1 MASVTAP
8 LLQEPPGLDPTDHL
22 LWAGFKDVND
32 QLDWWEKLYTGT
44 RPLTLTKME
53 VAQWDLLENEAKLEI
68 AKRNLGIGNM
78 LPKPPLLDAK
88 DISAWAGF
96 SALGEQLDWWEH
108 QVNPPTGPNKDQAKW
123 KALQTKANALIAARH
138 ATLGTKPKPSVSSA
152 SAPGSS
158 SVSSASAL
166 GVSSVSSASVPL
178 AGSAPV
184 GGGGAVAKIPTSGRG
199 RLLLQPRETQVH
211 SQMMTCDPMFI
222 ASSVSNF
229 NAVHESILQG
239 DLMLKFEP
247 TAVFLNE
254 DTSLTSGYSF
264 GSAQKQAATGYSQQ
278 FMGIAMATDQCLSND
293 HVLKVP
299 VAGAGVISTL
309 NRSNENKSFPAM
321 FPITVDVETG
331 YNESDSGRTT
341 ASLDSSKF
349 KQTVHAETVY
359 NPCKDTNLMSIGP
372 SRYSEQ
378 LDVVVHL

>member
-1 MASVTAP
+1 MPS
-8 LLQEPPGLDPTDHL
+8 
-22 LWAGFKDVND
+22 
-32 QLDWWEKLYTGT
+32 
-44 RPLTLTKME
+44 
-53 VAQWDLLENEAKLEI
+53 
-68 AKRNLGIGNM
+68 
-78 LPKPPLLDAK
+78 
-88 DISAWAGF
+88 IS
-96 SALGEQLDWWEH
+96 
-108 QVNPPTGPNKDQAKW
+108 
-123 KALQTKANALIAARH
+123 
-138 ATLGTKPKPSVSSA
+138 
-152 SAPGSS
+152 
-158 SVSSASAL
+158 
-166 GVSSVSSASVPL
+166 L

-349 KQTVHAETVY
+349 KQTVYAETVY

>member
-1 MASVTAP
+1 M
-8 LLQEPPGLDPTDHL
+8 
-22 LWAGFKDVND
+22 
-32 QLDWWEKLYTGT
+32 
-44 RPLTLTKME
+44 
-53 VAQWDLLENEAKLEI
+53 
-68 AKRNLGIGNM
+68 
-78 LPKPPLLDAK
+78 
-88 DISAWAGF
+88 
-96 SALGEQLDWWEH
+96 
-108 QVNPPTGPNKDQAKW
+108 
-123 KALQTKANALIAARH
+123 
-138 ATLGTKPKPSVSSA
+138 
-152 SAPGSS
+152 
-158 SVSSASAL
+158 
-166 GVSSVSSASVPL
+166 
-178 AGSAPV
+178 
-184 GGGGAVAKIPTSGRG
+184 AKIPTSGRG